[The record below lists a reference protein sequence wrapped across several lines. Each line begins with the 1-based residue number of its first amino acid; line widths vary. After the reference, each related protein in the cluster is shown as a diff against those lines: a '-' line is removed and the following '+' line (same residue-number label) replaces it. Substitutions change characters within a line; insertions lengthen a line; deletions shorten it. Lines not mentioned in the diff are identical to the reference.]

1 MKQLTLRI
9 FGMDCTACAPQ
20 LKKLLERQAGVQT
33 AEVFYPAGK
42 AVLQVEPA
50 LLDLSGFSAAIHRAG
65 FALPL
70 EKVTL
75 QLGGISPEEAEQA
88 LSGLFGVKSVK
99 IENDTIQLTLYPVG
113 LRVQDIQSV
122 LAPGSCE
129 VLHWDTGEE
138 ELEQNDQ
145 LSMLRRLLAS
155 VALAT
160 PIFWSPAPWVQFL
173 LATAL
178 QFGPGCYFYRGAYR
192 AIRSRQLN
200 MDFLIALSTTVI
212 YGYSTVLAFT
222 VQDNIKL
229 YFLCEGVLLSLV
241 FFGKYLEILAKGET
255 AHSIRALVHLLPQK
269 AARLENGAP
278 VEVPAESLRPG
289 DRVRILPGEHIPTDG
304 VLESGECLVDESM
317 LTGESELV
325 SRGEGAPLTG
335 GSLNRTGSAVMC
347 VIRTG
352 QDTTLQRMI
361 AMVQE
366 AQNSRAPVQ
375 NFVDRIAGIFIPV
388 VLVIALAVFAL
399 WFFCIRPGQWAEAL
413 LTMCGV
419 LVVACPCAL
428 GLATPTSIMVGTG
441 RAAELGI
448 LFRNAEQ
455 LEHASHVD
463 TVVFDKTGTLTLGVT
478 RAAGTPDAPKPDAA
492 RAVAQLKQ
500 LGVTVIML
508 SGDKTAAARSIA
520 QQIGIENVFSEV
532 TPEGKT
538 DCIRQLCQNG
548 KRVLMVGD
556 GVNDA
561 PALASAEV
569 SLTLPGATDAAREAA
584 GAVLTTSRLTA
595 VPLTIRLART
605 TMRNIRGNLLWA
617 LCYNLVCI
625 PLAACGIMNPSI
637 ASAAMSFSSI
647 AVLMHALRLKKAEPQ
662 EVS

>member
-20 LKKLLERQAGVQT
+20 LKKLLERQTGVQA

-42 AVLQVEPA
+42 AVLQVEPSQ
-50 LLDLSGFSAAIHRAG
+50 LDLSGLSMAIRRAG
-65 FALPL
+65 FELPL
-70 EKVTL
+70 ETATL
-75 QLGGISPEEAEQA
+75 QVCGISLSDAEQA
-88 LSGLFGVKSVK
+88 LSGLFCVKSVHV
-99 IENDTIQLTLYPVG
+99 EHDMVQLTLYPVG
-113 LRVQDIQSV
+113 LRVQNLQAA

-145 LSMLRRLLAS
+145 LSMLRRLLVS
-155 VALAT
+155 VVLAT

-178 QFGPGCYFYRGAYR
+178 QFGPGRYFYRGAYR

-222 VQDNIKL
+222 VQENIKL

-269 AARLENGAP
+269 ATRLENGVP
-278 VEVPAESLRPG
+278 VEVSAESLRPG
-289 DRVRILPGEHIPTDG
+289 DRVRILPGERIPTDG

-325 SRGEGAPLTG
+325 SRREGDPLTG
-335 GSLNRTGSAVMC
+335 GSLNRAGNVEMC
-347 VIRTG
+347 VTRTG

-375 NFVDRIAGIFIPV
+375 NFVDRIAGIFIPT

-428 GLATPTSIMVGTG
+428 GLATPTSVMVGTG

-455 LEHASHVD
+455 LEHASRVD
-463 TVVFDKTGTLTLGVT
+463 TVVFDKTGTLTLGTT
-478 RAAGTPDAPKPDAA
+478 RAAGAPDAPKPDAA
-492 RAVAQLKQ
+492 QAVAQLKR
-500 LGVTVIML
+500 LGIDVIML
-508 SGDKTAAARSIA
+508 SGDKAAAAQGIA
-520 QQIGIENVFSEV
+520 QQVGIETVFSGV

-584 GAVLTTSRLTA
+584 GVVLTTSYLTA

>member
-20 LKKLLERQAGVQT
+20 LKKLLLRQPGVRT
-33 AEVFYPAGK
+33 AEVAYPAGK
-42 AVLQVEPA
+42 ATLQVEPA
-50 LLDLSGFSAAIHRAG
+50 ALDLAALHGAIQRAG

-70 EKVTL
+70 ETVELHLT
-75 QLGGISPEEAEQA
+75 GISPQQA
-88 LSGLFGVKSVK
+88 QQAFSGLFGVKSTHAEGNTV
-99 IENDTIQLTLYPVG
+99 QLVLYPVG
-113 LRVQDIQSV
+113 LTSQDIQSA
-122 LAPGSCE
+122 LPCGSCE
-129 VLHWDTGEE
+129 ICHWDSGEE
-138 ELEQNDQ
+138 ALEQNDQ
-145 LSMLRRLLAS
+145 LAMLRRLLAA

-160 PIFWSPAPWVQFL
+160 PIFWGPAPWVQFL
-173 LATAL
+173 LATVL
-178 QFGPGCYFYRGAYR
+178 QFGPGRYFYRGAFR
-192 AIRSRQLN
+192 ALGSRQLN

-241 FFGKYLEILAKGET
+241 FFGKYLEIIAKGET

-269 AARLENGAP
+269 ATRLEGGIP
-278 VEVPAESLRPG
+278 VEVPAEVLRPG
-289 DRVRILPGEHIPTDG
+289 DLIRILPGERIPSDG
-304 VLESGECLVDESM
+304 ILKDGECLVDESM
-317 LTGESELV
+317 LTGESEPV
-325 SRGEGAPLTG
+325 PRQVGDSLTG
-335 GSLNRTGSAVMC
+335 GTLNRMGTATVE
-347 VIRTG
+347 ITRTG

-375 NFVDRIAGIFIPV
+375 NLVDRIAAVFIPA
-388 VLVIALAVFAL
+388 VLGVALAVFAIR
-399 WFFCIRPGQWAEAL
+399 FFWVSPGQWDDAL

-448 LFRNAEQ
+448 LFRNAQQ
-455 LEHASHVD
+455 LERISHVD
-463 TVVFDKTGTLTLGVT
+463 TVVFDKTGTLTLGINREANSADV
-478 RAAGTPDAPKPDAA
+478 PKPDAA
-492 RAVAQLKQ
+492 AAVAQLKQ
-500 LGVTVIML
+500 LGVEVIML
-508 SGDKTAAARSIA
+508 SGDKESIA
-520 QQIGIENVFSEV
+520 QRIARQVGIETVFAEM

-538 DCIRQLCQNG
+538 TCIRQLHQQG
-548 KRVLMVGD
+548 KTVLMLGD

-561 PALASAEV
+561 PALAAADV
-569 SLTLPGATDAAREAA
+569 ALTMPGATDAAREAA
-584 GAVLTTSRLTA
+584 GVVLTANRLTA

-605 TMRNIRGNLLWA
+605 VLRNIKGNLLWA

-625 PLAACGIMNPSI
+625 PLAACGVMNPSI

-647 AVLMHALRLKKAEPQ
+647 AVLMHALRLKKAAPKEAA
-662 EVS
+662 